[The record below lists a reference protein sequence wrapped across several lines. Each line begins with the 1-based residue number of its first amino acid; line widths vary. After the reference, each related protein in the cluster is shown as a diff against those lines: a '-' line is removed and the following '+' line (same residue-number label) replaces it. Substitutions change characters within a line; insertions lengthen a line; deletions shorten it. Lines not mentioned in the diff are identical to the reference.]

1 MTDNSGF
8 VARLRDD
15 ASLFDRTEL
24 RTNMLVAADLVES
37 LTSERDA
44 LRLEN
49 DRLLNHITRRIV
61 RDSIARA
68 EDDFG
73 DASIQRA
80 MIASRARGDEPT
92 ENKSRLVTEAE
103 VREAATEI
111 FTGSGIDEWYDHPQ
125 HWLDGMTPRE
135 AVATGNG
142 KRVLALIDG
151 IADGVFW

>member
-1 MTDNSGF
+1 MTDNDYTAL
-8 VARLRDD
+8 VARLRAESAPGDVVENRVN
-15 ASLFDRTEL
+15 AL
-24 RTNMLVAADLVES
+24 MAADLIET
-37 LTSERDA
+37 LILERDKLTA
-44 LRLEN
+44 
-49 DRLLNHITRRIV
+49 HIARRIV
-61 RDSIARA
+61 RDANARA

-80 MIASRARGDEPT
+80 MITARARGDEPT

-111 FTGSGIDEWYDHPQ
+111 FTDSGIDEWYDHPQ